1 MGHMRYCAPEGGRV
15 PVRPQPANGPFQGQV
30 LNVPRTD
37 DAPVAWAVGLQ
48 DDSGAARD
56 GQLHAR
62 VQLSASG
69 AVFSFDCD
77 WRGIVTVP
85 SASLS
90 VQVLWTGYT
99 LPQNEFFVQAVAAPT
114 DTQTGKH
121 VSLTETLGAFDL
133 VIPTTQNVPVFARS
147 LVIIPLVAGWAI
159 QIEWVDGANNTIGV
173 DTGAEGAQNEFAVPK
188 NAKTVT
194 ILSTT
199 VAVAAG
205 SVAIWNIAL

>member
-1 MGHMRYCAPEGGRV
+1 MGYCAPEGGRV

-37 DAPVAWAVGLQ
+37 DAPMAWAVGLQ

-62 VQLSASG
+62 VQMSARG

-77 WRGIVTVP
+77 WRGIVTIP

-99 LPQNEFFVQAVAAPT
+99 APQNEFFVQAVAAPT

-133 VIPTTQNVPVFARS
+133 VIPTTLNVPAFARS
-147 LVIIPLVAGWAI
+147 LSIVPLAVGWSI
-159 QIEWVDGANNTIGV
+159 QIAWVDGANNTVGA
-173 DTGAEGAQNEFAVPK
+173 DTNAEGTQRAFDVPK
-188 NAKTVT
+188 NAKTIT
-194 ILSTT
+194 ILSTFA
-199 VAVAAG
+199 AVTAG